1 MGMISSVEDAI
12 IAAAGTAL
20 GATVRTIETVP
31 GGWTMDSLSRALQ
44 FAPGV
49 YVAFIG
55 GQRGSAGRGHMDG
68 QFMVYVVTKGA
79 REPDRRRG
87 NPREI
92 GAYDILELLYP
103 RLDGLA
109 VTDIGNLDARGGID
123 NLFRD
128 AMFDLG
134 GTVYGLGLTV
144 PNMPFDY
151 LVNDSGLDDFL
162 RTFVNYDLAPT
173 DGTIDASDQIDLPQE

>member
-12 IAAAGTAL
+12 IAAASSTL
-20 GATVRTIETVP
+20 GNAVRKIETVP
-31 GGWTMDSLSRALQ
+31 GGWTMDSLTRALQ
-44 FAPGV
+44 FSPGV
-49 YVAFIG
+49 YVAFLG

-68 QFMVYVVTKGA
+68 QFMAYVVTKGA
-79 REPDRRRG
+79 NETDRRRG

-92 GAYDILELLYP
+92 GAYEILELLYP

-109 VTDIGNLDARGGID
+109 VTDVGNLEARGGID

-134 GTVYGLGLTV
+134 GTVYGIGLTV

-151 LVNDSGLDDFL
+151 LVDDSGLDDFL